1 MTLRAPFIM
10 NSEFDEFLF
19 APIREETNGMPTS
32 VISALARLN
41 IDPWQEA
48 ARLSELPKEGAV
60 AALCQLI
67 GRLPGDRRERSE
79 TQEITTRLIRLLPLR
94 DPAVRGGNKKISGR
108 EKKNNSHV
116 ALCFVFLF
124 LAAAAIY
131 AMI

>member
-1 MTLRAPFIM
+1 M
-10 NSEFDEFLF
+10 NPEFDQFLF
-19 APIREETNGMPTS
+19 APISEETNGMSTS

-48 ARLSELPKEGAV
+48 ARLSELPKEGAA

-67 GRLPGDRRERSE
+67 DRLPGDRREQSD
-79 TQEITTRLIRLLPLR
+79 TQKITTRLIGLLPLR
-94 DPAVRGGNKKISGR
+94 DPTVRGGR
-108 EKKNNSHV
+108 EKTGGRKKENNSHV
-116 ALCFVFLF
+116 ALYLVFAG